1 MSLALLGKGG
11 KQCIEIGSGSGFVL
25 LLPELAK
32 QIGHGGTFVYEGA
45 DIALRLAQA
54 DRLREGSK
62 CLRLLMEFLVGE
74 SLQEADFH
82 HIFPTLTC
90 GGSLECRL

>member
-11 KQCIEIGSGSGFVL
+11 KQRIEIGCGSGL
-25 LLPELAK
+25 ALPLPELAK
-32 QIGHGGTFVYEGA
+32 QIGHGGTFVYKGA
-45 DIALRLAQA
+45 DVALRFAQV
-54 DRLREGSK
+54 DRFREGRK
-62 CLRLLMEFLVGE
+62 CLRLLMESLVSE

-82 HIFPTLTC
+82 HMSPALTS